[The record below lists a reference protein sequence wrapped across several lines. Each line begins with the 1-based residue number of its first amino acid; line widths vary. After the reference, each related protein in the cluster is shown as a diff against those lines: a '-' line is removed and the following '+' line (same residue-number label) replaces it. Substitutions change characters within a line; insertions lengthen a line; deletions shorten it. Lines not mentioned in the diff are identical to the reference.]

1 MVDACCHWHVYVHV
15 YLFKC
20 KRHGGTPNLSAEA
33 RAIPCAGFTA
43 PWFRPPT
50 SSTQVT
56 GRRFMLPEMMGAM
69 SAAGRHAC
77 RDVAL
82 GEGEASEV
90 QAWRPSWDS
99 EAGVGGG
106 GFHAL
111 RDGKTLPKL

>member
-1 MVDACCHWHVYVHV
+1 VLSLACVCVHV
-15 YLFKC
+15 YLFEC

-56 GRRFMLPEMMGAM
+56 GRRFMGAM

-77 RDVAL
+77 RDMAL
-82 GEGEASEV
+82 GEARVRRRRFKRGGRAGIARQVWAVAASM
-90 QAWRPSWDS
+90 R
-99 EAGVGGG
+99 
-106 GFHAL
+106 
-111 RDGKTLPKL
+111 